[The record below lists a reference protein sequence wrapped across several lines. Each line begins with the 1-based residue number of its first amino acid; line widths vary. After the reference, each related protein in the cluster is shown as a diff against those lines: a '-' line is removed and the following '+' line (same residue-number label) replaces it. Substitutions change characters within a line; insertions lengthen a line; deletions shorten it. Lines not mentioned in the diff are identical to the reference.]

1 MVGIALAGDR
11 AVTPLP
17 PAKAARDNVVPLHPV
32 LPGPAALR
40 SAGLVTRLGLPRDAR
55 LVQIAFLGIL
65 LSFGVLI
72 RDFTLQ
78 PVQMLLTFTA
88 GLITQAVWIATLR
101 LRRKGYLSAL
111 VTCFGLSILLRA
123 ALLKALS
130 HVQSVVERR
139 TTIPI
144 LSNVLLRA
152 DSVWVHPLAACL
164 AISAKFALRVHG
176 KHLFN
181 PANLGV
187 VVATTLL
194 PGAWISPGQWG
205 NALAAACW
213 FVVLGGL
220 VTGKAQRSDIA
231 WAFLLSWLG
240 VIALRVAWL
249 GQAWSVWWHQLGSGA
264 LLLFAFFMISD
275 PMTIPD
281 DRRARIAYA
290 LLVALLAYAWQFVL
304 YRPNALVF
312 ALFLAT
318 PAVPLLDHLFPS
330 RRFAWHGARP
340 A

>member
-111 VTCFGLSILLRA
+111 VTCFGLSI
-123 ALLKALS
+123 
-130 HVQSVVERR
+130 
-139 TTIPI
+139 
-144 LSNVLLRA
+144 LLRA

>member
-1 MVGIALAGDR
+1 VVGIALAGDR

-111 VTCFGLSILLRA
+111 VTCFGLSI
-123 ALLKALS
+123 
-130 HVQSVVERR
+130 
-139 TTIPI
+139 
-144 LSNVLLRA
+144 LLRA

-330 RRFAWHGARP
+330 RRFAWRGARP

>member
-1 MVGIALAGDR
+1 MVGVALAGDH

-111 VTCFGLSILLRA
+111 VTCFGLSI
-123 ALLKALS
+123 
-130 HVQSVVERR
+130 
-139 TTIPI
+139 
-144 LSNVLLRA
+144 LLRA

>member
-1 MVGIALAGDR
+1 MTSLR
-11 AVTPLP
+11 RTP
-17 PAKAARDNVVPLHPV
+17 AATDNVVPLRPV

-40 SAGLVTRLGLPRDAR
+40 SGELGPRLGLPRDAR

-65 LSFGVLI
+65 LSFGVLL
-72 RDFTLQ
+72 RDFSLQ
-78 PVQMLLTFTA
+78 PVQMLLTFSA
-88 GLITQAVWIATLR
+88 GLITQAVWIVTLR
-101 LRRKGYLSAL
+101 LSRKGYLSAV
-111 VTCFGLSILLRA
+111 VTCLGLSI
-123 ALLKALS
+123 
-130 HVQSVVERR
+130 
-139 TTIPI
+139 
-144 LSNVLLRA
+144 LLRA

-176 KHLFN
+176 KHVFN

-205 NALAAACW
+205 NDLAAACW

-220 VTGKAQRSDIA
+220 VTGRAQRSDIA
-231 WAFLLSWLG
+231 WTFLLAWLG
-240 VIALRVAWL
+240 VIVVRVAWL

-281 DRRARIAYA
+281 DRRARVAYA
-290 LLVALLAYAWQFVL
+290 LLVTLLAYAWQFVL

-318 PAVPLLDHLFPS
+318 PAVPLLDRLFPS
-330 RRFAWHGARP
+330 RRFEWHGVRP